1 MKNKKLLHL
10 LGDIDDKFIAE
21 AEPSKAGPKS
31 KKYKIYMA
39 AASIVA
45 VIMLAIMIP
54 LFNTGTKLTLEHSEG
69 VTVKEIKNPPGIS
82 TSDDLEIMTEKEAF
96 QKTQDGLDMLIFE
109 GIVEETR
116 NIVVD
121 YGSFKDY
128 YAIAT
133 IAVTDSILGEVNPD
147 ESVDVLLPGPIYG
160 KFKHRPGESEDTTY
174 SSQIRT
180 GQKGI
185 FMPVTYDETTIID
198 MDGHKLALLDLA
210 PYGLMDGEQWIFL
223 ETEDG
228 LIFNEQANPSFTKA
242 KDLTEVKAIIQEKLQ

>member
-1 MKNKKLLHL
+1 MKSKKLLHL

-21 AEPSKAGPKS
+21 AEPSEAAPKG
-31 KKYKIYMA
+31 KKSMIYMA

-45 VIMLAIMIP
+45 VIMLTIMIP

-69 VTVKEIKNPPGIS
+69 VTVKEIKNPSGIS
-82 TSDDLEIMTEKEAF
+82 SSDDLQIMTEKEAF
-96 QKTQDGLDMLIFE
+96 QKTHDGRDMLIFE
-109 GIVEETR
+109 GTVEETR

-133 IAVTDSILGEVNPD
+133 IAVTDSILGKINPG
-147 ESVDVLLPGPIYG
+147 ETIDVLLPGPIYG
-160 KFKHRPGESEDTTY
+160 KFKHRPGESADTTY

-185 FMPVTYDETTIID
+185 FMPIAYDETTIID

-223 ETEDG
+223 ETKDG
-228 LIFNEQANPSFTKA
+228 LIFNEQAYPSFTEA
-242 KDLTEVKAIIQEKLQ
+242 KDLTEVKAIIQEKLP